1 MRIDT
6 YAICYNEERIM
17 TYFLRHY
24 LQYGDVY
31 LFDNHSTDN
40 TVKIA
45 QQAGA
50 KVEYYDSGGELRD
63 DIYIK
68 IKNSCWKDSK
78 ADWVI
83 VVDADEFVYC
93 PILLDVLKDTKYTAY
108 EPKWYEM
115 FSQEFPTT
123 PGQIY
128 DEVKMGY
135 EAWPKLNLFR
145 PSEVKEL
152 KYEVGCHLVHPEGN
166 VKLNYVDSPIR
177 TLHMRHLGKQY
188 IIDRNGIYAKRMS
201 EINKKNGWGW
211 HLTQTA
217 EQISLGFDKEFTIT
231 HRVI

>member
-6 YAICYNEERIM
+6 YAICYNEEKILP
-17 TYFLRHY
+17 YFLRHY

-31 LFDNHSTDN
+31 LFDNLSTDHS
-40 TVKIA
+40 VRIA
-45 QQAGA
+45 TQAGA
-50 KVEYYDSGGELRD
+50 KVETYDSGGELRD
-63 DIYIK
+63 DLYIK
-68 IKNSCWKDSK
+68 IKNNCWKGSD

-93 PILLDVLKDTKYTAY
+93 PDLLNILKDTQYTAF
-108 EPKWYEM
+108 EPIWYEM

-123 PGQIY
+123 EGQIY

-145 PSEVKEL
+145 PQEIKEL
-152 KYEVGCHLVHPEGN
+152 NYEIGCHLVHPEGN
-166 VKLNYVDSPIR
+166 INLNYADSPIK

-188 IIDRNGIYAKRMS
+188 IIDRNAGYAKRMS

-217 EQISLGFDKEFTIT
+217 EQISIGFDKEFAIT
-231 HRVI
+231 RKVI